1 MKTRITLICLLAAT
15 IFAVHASAQDLQTNV
30 TKVHNDAGASVVNIM
45 SKVMTP
51 NLFGMKVPQ
60 QGTGSGFVYDDK
72 GHIVTNN
79 HLIQNATKIMV
90 SLTDE
95 EMYEAEVVGS
105 DPWTDLAVLKI
116 DKAKLPPPLQ
126 MGDSDA
132 LEVGNFVVAIGN
144 SFGLRRTVTF
154 GVISAL
160 GRVVQTPEGRFLSE
174 VLQTDAPINPGNSGG
189 PLLNLDGKVIGVNTM
204 ILSPSGGSSGIGF
217 AISSN
222 TVNTICP
229 ILIEKG
235 RYPHPW
241 LGLETI
247 NLNKGLIKFFE
258 KAGVEIPVEEGIL
271 VVNVFSGSPAD
282 EGDLQTGDQ
291 ALQIGMF
298 RIPVGGDIIIGI
310 DGQSISAYKDLAL
323 YLENKTEIGD
333 TVTVSFYR
341 EGQKETAKLTVA
353 ERPEQLSIQKVDIG
367 GEDDGDDDGGDQEK
381 KEEDQVKGEKK
392 K

>member
-1 MKTRITLICLLAAT
+1 MKTRMMFICLLAAT
-15 IFAVHASAQDLQTNV
+15 LFAVHAGAQDLQTKV
-30 TKVHNDAGASVVNIM
+30 TKVHDDASASVVNIM

-60 QGTGSGFVYDDK
+60 EGTGSGFVFDDK

-105 DPWTDLAVLKI
+105 DPWTDLAVLKV
-116 DKAKLPPPLQ
+116 DEAELPPPLQ

-144 SFGLRRTVTF
+144 SFGLRRTLTF

-189 PLLNLDGKVIGVNTM
+189 PLLNLDGKVIGMNTM

-222 TVNTICP
+222 TVSTVCP
-229 ILIEKG
+229 VLIEKG
-235 RYPHPW
+235 SYPHPW
-241 LGLETI
+241 LGLQTI
-247 NLNKGLIKFFE
+247 NLNRGLIKFFE

-271 VVNVFSGSPAD
+271 VVNIFSGGPAD
-282 EGDLQTGDQ
+282 KGDLQTGDQ

-298 RIPVGGDIIIGI
+298 QIPVGGDIIVGV
-310 DGQSISAYKDLAL
+310 DGQSVSAYKDLAL

-341 EGQKETAKLTVA
+341 EGKKEKAKLTVA
-353 ERPEQLSIQKVDIG
+353 ERPEQMSVQKVDTG
-367 GEDDGDDDGGDQEK
+367 GENDGIGEGGVQQK
-381 KEEDQVKGEKK
+381 KENNQGKGEKK
-392 K
+392 E